1 MRRVLGGE
9 AQREDTS
16 AGAVGVRKQQRHP
29 GAGGAP
35 DLSVEGGVGIREL
48 LVGWDAGS
56 RWESRVQKHRQGG
69 RAEGGGDLGV
79 LLSGCEVGEDDRA
92 VP

>member
-1 MRRVLGGE
+1 M
-9 AQREDTS
+9 
-16 AGAVGVRKQQRHP
+16 RKQQRHP

-48 LVGWDAGS
+48 LVGWDAHS

-69 RAEGGGDLGV
+69 QR
-79 LLSGCEVGEDDRA
+79 EVA
-92 VP
+92 I